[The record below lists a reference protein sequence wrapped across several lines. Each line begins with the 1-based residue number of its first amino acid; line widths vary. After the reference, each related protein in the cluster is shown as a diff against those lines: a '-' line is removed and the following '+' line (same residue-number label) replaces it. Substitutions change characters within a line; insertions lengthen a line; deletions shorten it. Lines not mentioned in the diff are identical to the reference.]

1 MPYSIISGFT
11 FDPQLAS
18 EYSSAAFVENLQ
30 LLDQALGVV
39 RTLTAGSFQSSLG
52 GGGQFVEMPYFT
64 NIGSLISRRDLAG
77 TTAPDDL
84 DVAGA
89 EDKAVILRRRAGPVK
104 FTEDLFI
111 RGLRRETVEQE
122 VGRQI
127 GNMAA

>member
-1 MPYSIISGFT
+1 MPYSTVGNFT

-39 RTLTAGSFQSSLG
+39 KTLSAGSFQSSLG
-52 GGGQFVEMPYFT
+52 SGGQFVDMPYFS
-64 NIGSLISRRDLAG
+64 NISSLIARRDIES
-77 TTAPDDL
+77 TSVPDDL
-84 DVAGA
+84 DITGA

-111 RGLRRETVEQE
+111 RGLRR
-122 VGRQI
+122 
-127 GNMAA
+127 